1 MSKQRPTPDQ
11 LLARIKEEES
21 LEQRGKLKI
30 YLGAAPGV
38 GKTYTMLRD
47 AKALQAQ
54 GTDVVIGIIEA
65 HGRKEIESLAQ
76 EFESV
81 TRLTIDYKGR
91 QLTEFNIDA
100 TLLRDPAV
108 VLLDEMAHTNV
119 QGSRH
124 NKRWQDIK
132 ELLDRGIDVNTTLN
146 VQHIESL
153 NDVVARII
161 SARIQETIPDSLLD
175 MADTI
180 ELIDLPPED
189 LLKRLQEGKVYF
201 AEQAQIAREH
211 FFQKGNLIALREL
224 ALRVTAERVGAQV
237 LWHRQ
242 GKGTER
248 ILPSKDKILVCVGLK
263 PESAKVIRAARRMAA
278 SLQAAWIVVF
288 VESPEIDSQARNIA
302 IRNLRLAEQL
312 GAETRI
318 LHATDIVKEIMTF
331 AHEHNITRIMIG
343 KSSHSGWKAIC
354 LRSLTNQFIRQSGE
368 IDVYVVRGDPD
379 NNKPAAEIR
388 PKARK
393 HLSAYGAAFA
403 IIALVTLVVVML
415 RPYIMESSI
424 IMFYLLGVIMV
435 AWFGQMGPSI
445 IASILSVALYDIF
458 FIATPFSFDFI
469 TPLVMLLVAQLIS
482 HLTVINRLQA
492 KSAKQSAQRITA
504 LHYLSRQ
511 LSATRGIDNL
521 LAKAVQYIAELFNS
535 EVMVLL
541 PEGPDLKIR
550 AVYKGDDFLSEKELS
565 IAQWVYDLGQSAGL
579 GTETLTSSKAMY
591 IPLLASKGVVGV
603 MRVLPIQT
611 DSSPPDPEQMQL
623 LEACTHQTAMAVES
637 DRMQEQNKKLELQN
651 EADRMRTIF
660 LQSVSQDLH
669 VPVITIMTDA
679 TELTNMTE
687 NIDIDRIRK
696 ISDNI
701 YSESEHLNR
710 LITNLLQIAYLEA
723 HPVTLKIR
731 YYTLSKALT
740 NAIKILE
747 KRLGITPV
755 YVNIPANFPKI
766 PFDRV
771 FIQEVFK
778 NLIDNAIK
786 YTPDNKPIEISA
798 VIEDDKAV
806 ISVSDQGKGLSPYEM
821 DKLFDK
827 FYRGHEYV
835 NDRGMGLGLT
845 ICRSIIKAHGGEI
858 WAEVRKGGGAVFR
871 FTLPLISKPSAK
883 LRSVEVPAQPS

>member
-1 MSKQRPTPDQ
+1 MTKQRPTPDQ
-11 LLARIKEEES
+11 LLASIKEEES

-38 GKTYTMLRD
+38 GKTYTMLKD
-47 AKALQAQ
+47 AKAMLTQ
-54 GTDVVIGIIEA
+54 GSDVVIGIIEA
-65 HGRKEIESLAQ
+65 HGRKDIEVLSQ
-76 EFESV
+76 ELESIP
-81 TRLTIDYKGR
+81 RLMIDYKGR
-91 QLTEFNIDA
+91 QLNEFNIDA

-132 ELLDRGIDVNTTLN
+132 ELLDRGIDVYTTLN

-153 NDVVARII
+153 NDVVSRII
-161 SARIQETIPDSLLD
+161 SARIQETIPDSILD

-201 AEQAQIAREH
+201 AEQAEIAREH

-242 GKGTER
+242 GKGIER
-248 ILPSKDKILVCVGLK
+248 IRPSKDKILVCIGSK
-263 PESAKVIRAARRMAA
+263 PESTKVIRAARRMAA
-278 SLQAAWIVVF
+278 SLQAQWIVVF
-288 VESPEIDSQARNIA
+288 VEAPEIESYDRNMA

-312 GAETRI
+312 GAESRT
-318 LHATDIVKEIMTF
+318 LHATNIVKEIMTF

-343 KSSHSGWKAIC
+343 KSSRSGWKSIF
-354 LRSLTNQFIRQSGE
+354 LRGLTNEFIRQSGE

-379 NNKPAAEIR
+379 NNKPPPVVR
-388 PKARK
+388 PKTRRS
-393 HLSAYGAAFA
+393 LSTYGAALA
-403 IIALVTLVVVML
+403 IIALVTFVVVIL
-415 RPYIMESSI
+415 RPFIMESSI

-445 IASILSVALYDIF
+445 LASVLSVVLYDTF
-458 FIATPFSFDFI
+458 FITTPFNFDLV

-482 HLTVINRLQA
+482 HLTVVNKQQA
-492 KSAKQSAQRITA
+492 KSALYSEKRIN
-504 LHYLSRQ
+504 LLNNLSRK

-521 LAKAVQYIAELFNS
+521 LAKAVQYISEEFNS
-535 EVMVLL
+535 EVMTLL
-541 PEGPDLKIR
+541 PEGNHLKIR
-550 AVYKGDDFLSEKELS
+550 AIFKGDDFLSEKELS

-579 GTETLTSSKAMY
+579 GTDTLTSSQAMY

-603 MRVLPIQT
+603 MRVRPIQP
-611 DSSPPDPEQMQL
+611 DSSPPDPEQMHL
-623 LEACTHQTAMAVES
+623 LEACSHQTALAVEV

-679 TELTNMTE
+679 NQLTNMTGD
-687 NIDIDRIRK
+687 NDINKIK
-696 ISDNI
+696 QISDNI

-723 HPVTLKIR
+723 HPVTLKIKH
-731 YYTLSKALT
+731 YTLSKAIT
-740 NAIKILE
+740 TVVKIFE
-747 KRLGITPV
+747 KRLGVMPV
-755 YVNIPANFPKI
+755 YINIPANFPKI

-771 FIQEVFK
+771 FMQEVFK

-786 YTPDNKPIEISA
+786 FTSDNKPIEISA
-798 VIEDDKAV
+798 LIEDDKAV
-806 ISVSDQGKGLSPYEM
+806 ISVADQGKGLSPYEM

-827 FYRGHEYV
+827 FYRGQEYV
-835 NDRGMGLGLT
+835 TDRGMGLGLT

-858 WAEVRKGGGAVFR
+858 WAELRKGGGAVFR
-871 FTLPLISKPSAK
+871 FTLPLHSQDKFKA
-883 LRSVEVPAQPS
+883 

>member
-1 MSKQRPTPDQ
+1 MIKQRPTPDQ
-11 LLARIKEEES
+11 LLASIKEEES
-21 LEQRGKLKI
+21 HEQRGKLKI

-38 GKTYTMLRD
+38 GKTYTMLKD
-47 AKALQAQ
+47 AKALLTQ

-65 HGRKEIESLAQ
+65 HGRKDIEMLSHEL
-76 EFESV
+76 ESIP
-81 TRLTIDYKGR
+81 RLTIDYKGR

-100 TLLRDPAV
+100 TLQRDPAA

-132 ELLDRGIDVNTTLN
+132 EILDRGIDVYTTLN

-153 NDVVARII
+153 NDVVSRII
-161 SARIQETIPDSLLD
+161 AARIQETIPDLILD

-189 LLKRLQEGKVYF
+189 LLKRLKEGKVYF
-201 AEQAQIAREH
+201 AEQAEIAREH

-248 ILPSKDKILVCVGLK
+248 IWPSKDKILVCIGSK
-263 PESAKVIRAARRMAA
+263 PESTKVIRAARRMAA
-278 SLQAAWIVVF
+278 TLQAHWIVAF
-288 VESPEIDSQARNIA
+288 VEAPDIEPHDRNMA

-312 GAETRI
+312 GAETRTI
-318 LHATDIVKEIMTF
+318 HATDIVKEIMTF

-343 KSSHSGWKAIC
+343 KSSHSGWKSIF
-354 LRSLTNQFIRQSGE
+354 LRGLTNEFIRQSGE

-379 NNKPAAEIR
+379 NNKPTPVVR
-388 PKARK
+388 PPKTRK
-393 HLSAYGAAFA
+393 PLSTYGAALA
-403 IIALVTLVVVML
+403 IIALVTFLIVIL
-415 RPYIMESSI
+415 RPYIMERSI

-445 IASILSVALYDIF
+445 LASVLSVVLYDVF
-458 FIATPFSFDFI
+458 FISTPFSFDFI

-482 HLTVINRLQA
+482 HLTVINKQQA
-492 KSAKQSAQRITA
+492 ISALDSEKKINLLNR
-504 LHYLSRQ
+504 LSRK

-521 LAKAVQYIAELFNS
+521 LAKAVQYISEEFNS
-535 EVMVLL
+535 EVMALL
-541 PEGPDLKIR
+541 PEGSHLKIR
-550 AVYKGDDFLSEKELS
+550 AVFKGDDFLSDKEFS
-565 IAQWVYDLGQSAGL
+565 IAEWVYDLGQSAGL
-579 GTETLTSSKAMY
+579 GTETLTSSQAMY

-603 MRVLPIQT
+603 MRVRPMQP
-611 DSSPPDPEQMQL
+611 DNSPPDPEQMHL
-623 LEACTHQTAMAVES
+623 LEACTHQTALAVEV

-651 EADRMRTIF
+651 ETDRMRTIF
-660 LQSVSQDLH
+660 MQSVSQDLH

-679 TELTNMTE
+679 TELANMTE
-687 NIDIDRIRK
+687 DIDISK
-696 ISDNI
+696 IKTLSDNI

-723 HPVTLKIR
+723 HPVTLKIKH
-731 YYTLSKALT
+731 YTLSKAIAT
-740 NAIKILE
+740 VVKILE
-747 KRLGITPV
+747 KRLGIMPV
-755 YVNIPANFPKI
+755 YINIPVNFPKI

-771 FIQEVFK
+771 FMQEVFK

-786 YTPDNKPIEISA
+786 YTSDNKPIEISA
-798 VIEDDKAV
+798 LIENDKAV
-806 ISVSDQGKGLSPYEM
+806 ISVADHGKGLSPYEM

-827 FYRGHEYV
+827 FYRGQEYV
-835 NDRGMGLGLT
+835 TDRGMGLGLT

-858 WAEVRKGGGAVFR
+858 WAELRKGGGAVFR
-871 FTLPLISKPSAK
+871 FTLPLHDQGKSKA
-883 LRSVEVPAQPS
+883 